1 MITDFCFEFSDAITP
16 LASRFSPSGAN
27 RENKQ
32 FDSFSHAHYLAA
44 CTVIRGMYKRNSFV
58 KFTLMKKEWLRS
70 LISIRKCTFIM
81 PIPKTPS
88 YADIL
93 RSRYYTFS
101 LRSASSKEPP
111 PSLALPGSNPTASSA
126 ALRVAV
132 LLFVL
137 PDPPKPN
144 DIGLSSLH

>member
-1 MITDFCFEFSDAITP
+1 MRLLHWLLDSHLVVLIVRISNLTP
-16 LASRFSPSGAN
+16 FLTRIIWLPG
-27 RENKQ
+27 
-32 FDSFSHAHYLAA
+32 
-44 CTVIRGMYKRNSFV
+44 TVIRGMYKRNSFV